1 MDITVEGILGV
12 SEEDV
17 LIYQPRCERHTLSR
31 TTVISSLPLA
41 KTKHSQVR

>member
-1 MDITVEGILGV
+1 MDITVEGVLGV

-17 LIYQPRCERHTLSR
+17 LICQLRCERHTLSR

-41 KTKHSQVR
+41 KIKRSQVR